1 MIARITG
8 SIVASS
14 GASVRYDAFSNS
26 VYHPFNGTTPLP
38 AILSGGGATTQP
50 AGFSGLLTSSGPYK
64 SFRVFGSCIR
74 AEFLTSNA
82 GDNLMYVVVPTEGAP
97 IVNHANIIL
106 ASEAMGAETRMSGF
120 GQGGRSIIEN
130 SVSTHTAFGCARGA
144 VLFEDD
150 FLGNYNGNPS
160 NIAGW
165 EIWYGT
171 CDGST
176 NSGTITYS
184 VAIAYDVLLEHPA
197 WSSTSTE
204 EVKATNIEEGYMSAD
219 DVKSSST
226 TLSDKVASASSGSS
240 SALKPGVKPKSK

>member
-1 MIARITG
+1 MIARVTG
-8 SIVASS
+8 SIAASS

-64 SFRVFGSCIR
+64 SFRVFGSAIR
-74 AEFLTSNA
+74 AEMLTSNA

-97 IVNHANIIL
+97 IVNHANITL

-120 GQGGRSIIEN
+120 GQGGRSVIEN
-130 SVSTHTAFGCARGA
+130 SVSTHTAFGCARSA
-144 VLFEDD
+144 VLCEDD
-150 FLGNYNGNPS
+150 FLGNYNANPS

-184 VAIAYDVLLEHPA
+184 VAIAFDVLLEHPT
-197 WSSTSTE
+197 WSSASTE
-204 EVKATNIEEGYMSAD
+204 ELKTTKIEEDYASVD
-219 DVKSSST
+219 SRSTDSKTPDEVVFSSSCAT
-226 TLSDKVASASSGSS
+226 SAR
-240 SALKPGVKPKSK
+240 KPGVKPKSK